1 MHSPPN
7 KTRLVC
13 TIGPASED
21 PGVLRGMM
29 EAGMDVARLNLSHG
43 DPDYHRRLVGRIREV
58 SRSLGHRVAVMGDLP
73 GPKMRIGEVPDGPHQ
88 LEPGEP
94 LTLTTRPVAG
104 DRTRVSVSLAD
115 LPRVVRPG
123 DTLYINDGFI
133 RLEV

>member
-21 PGVLRGMM
+21 PDVLRGMM

-43 DPDYHRRLVGRIREV
+43 DPDYHLRLIDRIRVV

-73 GPKMRIGEVPDGPHQ
+73 GPKMRIGEDSTVYSSRGAFREAAITCSPAAITMSE
-88 LEPGEP
+88 L
-94 LTLTTRPVAG
+94 
-104 DRTRVSVSLAD
+104 
-115 LPRVVRPG
+115 
-123 DTLYINDGFI
+123 
-133 RLEV
+133 